1 MLFIVLT
8 IMSLIVCFL
17 VVKFIE
23 KIIYVAGI
31 MLALMFIGL
40 LMIPF
45 NPDLGVQIAAYM
57 VGSLACLA
65 VIFLFSS
72 VLSVIVVG
80 PIMLL
85 WKSLKN
91 LFKRN

>member
-17 VVKFIE
+17 IVKFIE
-23 KIIYVAGI
+23 KIVYIAGI
-31 MLALMFIGL
+31 LIALMFIGL

-45 NPDLGVQIAAYM
+45 NPDLGIQIAAYM

-65 VIFLFSS
+65 AIFLLSS
-72 VLSVIVVG
+72 LLSVIVVA

-85 WKSLKN
+85 WKSIKG
-91 LFKRN
+91 LFRLD

>member
-1 MLFIVLT
+1 MLFIILT

-23 KIIYVAGI
+23 KIFYIAGI
-31 MLALMFIGL
+31 LIALMFIGL

-45 NPDLGVQIAAYM
+45 NPDLGIQISASIF
-57 VGSLACLA
+57 GLLIILAL
-65 VIFLFSS
+65 IFLFSS
-72 VLSVIVVG
+72 LLSVIVVG

-85 WKSLKN
+85 WGSIKG
-91 LFKRN
+91 LFK

>member
-1 MLFIVLT
+1 
-8 IMSLIVCFL
+8 MSLIVCFL

-23 KIIYVAGI
+23 KIVYMVGI
-31 MLALMFIGL
+31 LIALMCIGL

-45 NPDLGVQIAAYM
+45 NPDLGIQIAAYM

-65 VIFLFSS
+65 VIFLLSS
-72 VLSVIVVG
+72 LLSVIVVA

-85 WKSLKN
+85 WKSLKS
-91 LFKRN
+91 LFK

>member
-23 KIIYVAGI
+23 KIFYIAGI
-31 MLALMFIGL
+31 LIALMFIGL

-45 NPDLGVQIAAYM
+45 NPDLGIQISASIF
-57 VGSLACLA
+57 GLLIILAI
-65 VIFLFSS
+65 IFLFSS
-72 VLSVIVVG
+72 LLSVIVVG

-85 WKSLKN
+85 WGSIKG
-91 LFKRN
+91 LFK

>member
-85 WKSLKN
+85 WGSIKG
-91 LFKRN
+91 LFK

>member
-23 KIIYVAGI
+23 KIVYMAGI
-31 MLALMFIGL
+31 LIALMFIGL

-45 NPDLGVQIAAYM
+45 NPDLGIQIAAYM

-65 VIFLFSS
+65 AIFLLSS
-72 VLSVIVVG
+72 LLSVIVVA

-85 WKSLKN
+85 WKSLKS
-91 LFKRN
+91 LFK

>member
-23 KIIYVAGI
+23 KIVYIAGI
-31 MLALMFIGL
+31 LIALMFIGL

-45 NPDLGVQIAAYM
+45 NPDLGIQIAAYM

-65 VIFLFSS
+65 AIFLLSS
-72 VLSVIVVG
+72 LLSVIVVA

-85 WKSLKN
+85 WGSIKG
-91 LFKRN
+91 LFK